1 MRLTFAHLALAR
13 PLAVLDL
20 ETTGVDPARDR
31 VVEFAV
37 LKIAPDG
44 RSQLCHQRV
53 RPGVPIPA
61 AATAVHGIT
70 DRMVDT
76 VPPFRVIAR
85 SLAAFLADTD
95 LAGFGI
101 AGFDLPILAAEFA
114 RAGVS
119 FRVAGR
125 AVVDALTVFHRH
137 EPRDLGAAV
146 RLYLGRDHPN
156 AHAAAAD
163 ARVAAAV
170 LDAQVGRYGLP
181 PTPPGLHATLVEV
194 DVGRRFRRG
203 PGGGVDFAFGK
214 HAGRSLADVAR
225 TDPGYLEWMLGQAFL
240 DDAHALV
247 RRALAGQPLDV
258 PNPVHTR
265 RPA

>member
-20 ETTGVDPARDR
+20 ETTEVDPARDR

-181 PTPPGLHATLVEV
+181 PTPPGCTRPWSRSMSAGGFARLRW
-194 DVGRRFRRG
+194 GRRLRVRQAHR
-203 PGGGVDFAFGK
+203 PL
-214 HAGRSLADVAR
+214 LADVAR

-258 PNPVHTR
+258 PNPVNAR